1 MRQPEATKA
10 RILKQS
16 GQLFNTQGYKAT
28 SISDITDAT
37 GLTKGA
43 IYRHFK
49 NKSHLEKEALGFLAE
64 SLFSN
69 LRNRIKGEPTAPRKL
84 KSIFRF
90 FETYISQPPIKGG
103 CPLLNVGPEVDDGQ
117 PVLRRQAVKVLDVL
131 RESIRHVLTKGM
143 EHGQLKPNLD
153 TDYYAS
159 IFIATLEG
167 AIMMSK
173 LHGNNRDI
181 RTAILHLEK
190 MTDELTL

>member
-28 SISDITDAT
+28 SISDITEAT

-49 NKSHLEKEALGFLAE
+49 NKSHLEKEALGFLAD
-64 SLFSN
+64 SLFTN
-69 LRNRIKGEPTAPRKL
+69 LRNRIKAEPTAPRKL

-103 CPLLNVGPEVDDGQ
+103 CPLLNVAPEVDDGQ
-117 PVLRRQAVKVLDVL
+117 PVLRKQAVKLLDIL
-131 RESIRHVLTKGM
+131 RESIKHVLTKGM

-173 LHGNNRDI
+173 LHGHNRDI
-181 RTAILHLEK
+181 RTAIRHLEK